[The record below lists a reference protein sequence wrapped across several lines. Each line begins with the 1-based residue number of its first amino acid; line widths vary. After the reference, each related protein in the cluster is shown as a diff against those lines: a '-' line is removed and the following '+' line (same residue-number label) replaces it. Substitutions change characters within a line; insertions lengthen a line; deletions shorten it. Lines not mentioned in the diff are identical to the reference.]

1 MEIQEIIRRWQ
12 AGDSQRKIALG
23 TGLSRDT
30 IAKYVAAAQ
39 EEGIVRDGLV
49 ATAQLSGWRRLGTGP
64 RQAVTPGQD
73 LLEPWA
79 DQIYQW
85 LTGGLQLTRIREL
98 QRGGV
103 RYRIRRCA
111 ASF

>member
-23 TGLSRDT
+23 TGSRDT

-49 ATAQLSGWRRLGTGP
+49 ATAEQLSRLADWAVGAAAGGDARAGPAGAVGRPDLPVATG
-64 RQAVTPGQD
+64 
-73 LLEPWA
+73 
-79 DQIYQW
+79 
-85 LTGGLQLTRIREL
+85 
-98 QRGGV
+98 
-103 RYRIRRCA
+103 C
-111 ASF
+111 S

>member
-39 EEGIVRDGLV
+39 DEGIVRDGLV
-49 ATAQLSGWRRLGTGP
+49 ATAEQLSRLATIGQSGP
-64 RQAVTPGQD
+64 RQAGRPGRTCWSRGRTRFTSGSPVTG
-73 LLEPWA
+73 
-79 DQIYQW
+79 
-85 LTGGLQLTRIREL
+85 
-98 QRGGV
+98 
-103 RYRIRRCA
+103 C
-111 ASF
+111 S